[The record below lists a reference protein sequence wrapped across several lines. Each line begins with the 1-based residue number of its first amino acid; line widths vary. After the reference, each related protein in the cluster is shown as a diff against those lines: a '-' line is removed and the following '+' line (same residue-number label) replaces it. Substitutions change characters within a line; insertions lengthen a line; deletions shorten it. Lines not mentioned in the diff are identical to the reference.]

1 MMRRF
6 FLLLTLLAGVC
17 SGIHSEIKLPAVIS
31 DNMVLQQQSD
41 VRLWGTADSGSKVT
55 VIPSWDNRKYTVN
68 AGKDGSWSL
77 NIATPSAGGPY
88 TISISDGTPV
98 TLGNVMSGEV
108 WVCSGQSN
116 MDMRMSG
123 RYGDPV
129 IGAMDAIITSR
140 NPDIRMFTVGAKM
153 TGEPLTDCTGK
164 WEEASPAT
172 TPEFSATAY
181 YFARKLNEALHI
193 PVGII
198 HTSYGGSRVEA
209 WMSGEAVAPYRGM
222 PEVQNECILYNGMM
236 SPLVGYG
243 IKGFLWYQGE
253 ANMDYPDLYT
263 RLFPAMVKD
272 YRNRWG
278 VGEFPF
284 LYAQIAPNNYNK
296 GGDGKGKNSA
306 YLREAQVMCLDS
318 ISNSGMI
325 CLLDAGHPQTIH
337 PMDKE
342 TVGNRFAYLAVGK
355 VYGYDGLLVS
365 CPLFKSAQPSGNE
378 ITVHFDNVGKGLT
391 TMRQPLDGFEVAG
404 EDRVFHPARARFGK
418 DMQTIIVTSPEV
430 PAPVA
435 VRYAF
440 KDYTK
445 GTLYNQAGLPASSF
459 RSDNW

>member
-1 MMRRF
+1 MKKTV
-6 FLLLTLLAGVC
+6 LLLAMLSGVYT
-17 SGIHSEIKLPAVIS
+17 GAHSEIKLPAVIS

-41 VRLWGTADSGSKVT
+41 VRLWGTARPDSKVT
-55 VIPSWDNRKYTVN
+55 VIPSWDSKAYSIT
-68 AGKDGSWSL
+68 AGKDGDWSV
-77 NIATPSAGGPY
+77 NVATPQAGGPY
-88 TISISDGTPV
+88 SVTISDGDALTIN
-98 TLGNVMSGEV
+98 NVMIGEV

-129 IGAMDAIITSR
+129 LESMDAIITST

-153 TGEPLTDCTGK
+153 TGEPLDDCSGK

-172 TPEFSATAY
+172 VPEFSATAY
-181 YFARKLNEALHI
+181 FFARKLNEALHI

-209 WMSGEAVAPYRGM
+209 WMSGEAVAPYRDM
-222 PEVQNECILYNGMM
+222 PEVQNACILYNGMM
-236 SPLVGYG
+236 NPIVGYG
-243 IKGFLWYQGE
+243 IRGFLWYQGE

-284 LYAQIAPNNYNK
+284 LYAQIAPFNYNK
-296 GGDGKGKNSA
+296 GEGKGKNSA

-318 ISNSGMI
+318 IPNSGMI
-325 CLLDAGHPQTIH
+325 CLIDAGYPNTIH
-337 PMDKE
+337 PMDKK

-355 VYGYDGLLVS
+355 VYGNDGLLVS
-365 CPLFKSAQPSGNE
+365 GPLFKSTENSGNE
-378 ITVHFDNVGKGLT
+378 MTVHFDNVGKGLT

-404 EDRVFHPARARFGK
+404 EDKVFHPAKARFGK
-418 DMQTIIVTSPEV
+418 DMQTIIVSSPEV
-430 PAPVA
+430 AAPVA

-440 KDYTK
+440 KDYVK
-445 GTLYNQAGLPASSF
+445 GCLYNQSGLPASSF